1 MDLRFDVAVRCGD
14 LRAHLLQ
21 CLQVQIHGARPDRA
35 PARQRNTRHP
45 HSCHERP
52 QRQDRRAHGLYQ
64 LVRRLGM
71 IQLGCFDFVNARRHC
86 CDRHLRIHKRQ
97 QFAHGD
103 QVAYPRNISHHHF
116 VRSQQCRGHHRQRRV
131 LCPAYCHA
139 SPQCLPAFDQKL
151 IHFSF
156 RVFSSPLATGQRP
169 LVSHQGQP
177 ANCPLPLSFSSLP
190 LSPQL
195 PASASP
201 ARRAYCV
208 PPPAE
213 RAPPQTHFFRLPPPK
228 SATPASQPFH
238 LSVLHQSSGFH
249 KHVQA
254 APSSRYS
261 AC

>member
-1 MDLRFDVAVRCGD
+1 MVTRSRTLGTFRTTTLSEVSSAAAITGSAEFFAPLTATLPRSAFPPLIRNLSIFRSAFFLR
-14 LRAHLLQ
+14 
-21 CLQVQIHGARPDRA
+21 
-35 PARQRNTRHP
+35 
-45 HSCHERP
+45 HS
-52 QRQDRRAHGLYQ
+52 
-64 LVRRLGM
+64 
-71 IQLGCFDFVNARRHC
+71 
-86 CDRHLRIHKRQ
+86 
-97 QFAHGD
+97 
-103 QVAYPRNISHHHF
+103 
-116 VRSQQCRGHHRQRRV
+116 
-131 LCPAYCHA
+131 
-139 SPQCLPAFDQKL
+139 
-151 IHFSF
+151 
-156 RVFSSPLATGQRP
+156 P

-195 PASASP
+195 PALASP